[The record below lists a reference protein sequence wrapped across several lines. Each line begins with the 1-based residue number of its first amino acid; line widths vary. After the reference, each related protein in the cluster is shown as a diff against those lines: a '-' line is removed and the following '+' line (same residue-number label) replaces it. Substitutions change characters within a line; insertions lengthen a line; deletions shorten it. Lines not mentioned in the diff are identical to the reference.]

1 MTASGELA
9 ILRWLTTRI
18 RATPSEMGAACAM
31 APGEVRTK
39 LVSLE
44 SRLLVNGR
52 QDLDAKPTRR
62 YYFIT
67 ARAGARPGSTT
78 PGRRPMPSRRMR
90 RFSRPAAM
98 RVVATGRMTGWG
110 KP

>member
-67 ARAGARPGSTT
+67 AEGRCAAGVNDARQKN
-78 PGRRPMPSRRMR
+78 
-90 RFSRPAAM
+90 A
-98 RVVATGRMTGWG
+98 
-110 KP
+110 